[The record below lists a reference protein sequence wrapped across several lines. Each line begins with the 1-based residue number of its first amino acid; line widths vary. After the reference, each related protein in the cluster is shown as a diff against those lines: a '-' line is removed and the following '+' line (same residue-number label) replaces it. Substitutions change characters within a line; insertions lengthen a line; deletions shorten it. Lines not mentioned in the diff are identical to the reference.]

1 MQKWPKMV
9 PEMHKSRSRS
19 RIVVRT
25 QIKHGGNRVIKI
37 RHLYNKYNE
46 TDLRK
51 FTNKAAVDVST
62 AFTREKENKSILLFD
77 SMVRKCF

>member
-37 RHLYNKYNE
+37 RQFYNKYNE

-62 AFTREKENKSILLFD
+62 AFTREKENTKVFCFLILW
-77 SMVRKCF
+77 